1 MQQEMFADRRR
12 TSMKELD
19 VTSSIDPDVRM
30 IVRYLEGDQRAFD
43 DIFYKYQT
51 YVYNIIL
58 GIVGTDDEAR
68 DTTQEVFLQVHRSL
82 RTFRFQS
89 QFSTWLYRIAVN
101 RAMDAARAKKRR
113 NWFSF
118 EQTPKET
125 PSPKPSPEEGAI
137 EESERKSI
145 RDLLAMVPI
154 QHRDVLVLKYY
165 QELSIEE
172 IAQTLGCS
180 VTAAKVRLH
189 RARQYFKERY
199 TAIHEN
205 K

>member
-1 MQQEMFADRRR
+1 MQQEIFADRRR
-12 TSMKELD
+12 NSMKELD
-19 VTSSIDPDVRM
+19 VASSIDPDVRM
-30 IVRYLEGDQRAFD
+30 IVRYLEGDQHAFD
-43 DIFYKYQT
+43 DIFHKYQT

-58 GIVGTDDEAR
+58 GIIGTDDEAR

-89 QFSTWLYRIAVN
+89 QFATWLYRIAVN

-145 RDLLAMVPI
+145 RDLLAIVPI

-165 QELSIEE
+165 QEMSIEE
-172 IAQTLGCS
+172 IAETLGCS
-180 VTAAKVRLH
+180 VTAAKVRLY

-205 K
+205 E